1 MEEGWEKAKEPRQI
15 PNSNSNPN
23 PKKANGGAKPYDM
36 SERLLLFAD
45 RVLYIAEDLPSAR
58 GVGKVREQIVSAG
71 TSIGANYEEADG
83 AETRA
88 DKKKSLVTSR
98 KEARESRWWLRLIYL
113 HWKQHLDVKAD
124 IAEATELILILS
136 RMIQLM
142 QP

>member
-1 MEEGWEKAKEPRQI
+1 
-15 PNSNSNPN
+15 
-23 PKKANGGAKPYDM
+23 M

-58 GVGKVREQIVSAG
+58 GVGKVREQIVASG

-98 KEARESRWWLRLIYL
+98 KEARESRWWLRLINL
-113 HWKQHLDVKAD
+113 HWKQHIDVKAD

-136 RMIQLM
+136 RMIQLT